1 MVNEKYKGLEMRKV
15 YGDTLIKLAEKN
27 DKITVIDC
35 DLSLSMGTKE
45 FYGKFPERAFNLG
58 IQEANACCVAAGL
71 STEGFVPFVHTLA
84 VFASRRICD
93 QIFLSCSYAGRNV
106 KIIGGDSGI
115 CATMNGGTHMAF
127 EDIGVLRSIP
137 EITIVEPTDNA
148 MLAKLLPIIAET
160 YGVFY
165 MRYPRRMTVSV
176 YDDDESFEIGKAKL
190 LKDGTD
196 VTIIASGITVSEAL
210 SAAETLGKEGI
221 SARVV
226 DMFTIKPIDKEEI
239 IRSAEKTGAILTVEN
254 HNVIGGLGSAVSEV
268 VAENCPVPMKRMGV
282 GEEFGEV
289 GTQDYLAKRYKLTAE
304 YICEE
309 SRKLLAKKAAK

>member
-15 YGDTLIKLAEKN
+15 YGDTMIKLAEKN
-27 DKITVIDC
+27 DKIVVIDC

-45 FYGKFPERAFNLG
+45 FYSVYPERAFNVG

-71 STEGFVPFVHTLA
+71 STLGYVPFVHTLA
-84 VFASRRICD
+84 VFATRRICD

-137 EITIVEPTDNA
+137 DITIVEPTDNA
-148 MLAKLLPIIAET
+148 MMAKLLPIIAET

-165 MRYPRRMTVSV
+165 VRYPRRMTVPV
-176 YDDDESFEIGKAKL
+176 YDDNEEFTIGKAKL
-190 LKDGTD
+190 LKDGSD
-196 VTIIASGITVSEAL
+196 ITIIASGLTVSESL
-210 SAAETLGKEGI
+210 NAAKMLEADGI

-226 DMFTIKPIDKEEI
+226 DMFTIKPIDREI
-239 IRSAEKTGAILTVEN
+239 IIDSALKTGAILTVEN

-268 VAENCPVPMKRMGV
+268 LSENFPTLLKRMGV
-282 GEEFGEV
+282 NEEFGEV
-289 GTQDYLAKRYKLTAE
+289 GAQDYLADRYKLTAK
-304 YICEE
+304 YIYEE
-309 SRKLLAKKAAK
+309 SKNLLKKKAR

>member
-15 YGDTLIKLAEKN
+15 YGDTMIKLAEKN
-27 DKITVIDC
+27 DKIVVIDC

-45 FYGKFPERAFNLG
+45 FYSVYPERAFNVG

-71 STEGFVPFVHTLA
+71 SPLGYVPFVHTLA
-84 VFASRRICD
+84 VFATRRICD

-137 EITIVEPTDNA
+137 DITIVEPTDNA
-148 MLAKLLPIIAET
+148 MMAKLLPIIAGT

-165 MRYPRRMTVSV
+165 VRYPRRMTVPV
-176 YDDDESFEIGKAKL
+176 YDDNEEFTIGKAKL
-190 LKDGTD
+190 LKDGSD
-196 VTIIASGITVSEAL
+196 ITIIASGLTVSESL
-210 SAAETLGKEGI
+210 NAAKMLEADGI

-226 DMFTIKPIDKEEI
+226 DMFTIKPIDREI
-239 IRSAEKTGAILTVEN
+239 IIDSALKTGAILTVEN

-268 VAENCPVPMKRMGV
+268 LSENCPTLLKRMGV
-282 GEEFGEV
+282 NEEFGEV
-289 GTQDYLAKRYKLTAE
+289 GAQDYLADRYKLTAR
-304 YICEE
+304 YIYEE
-309 SRKLLAKKAAK
+309 SKNLLKKKAR

>member
-15 YGDTLIKLAEKN
+15 YGDTMIKLAEKN
-27 DKITVIDC
+27 DKIVVIDC

-45 FYGKFPERAFNLG
+45 FYSVYPERAFNVG

-71 STEGFVPFVHTLA
+71 STLGYVPFVHTLA
-84 VFASRRICD
+84 VFATRRICD

-137 EITIVEPTDNA
+137 DITIVEPTDNA
-148 MLAKLLPIIAET
+148 MMAKLLPIIAGT

-165 MRYPRRMTVSV
+165 VRYPRRMTVPV
-176 YDDDESFEIGKAKL
+176 YDDNEEFTIGKAKL
-190 LKDGTD
+190 LKDGSD
-196 VTIIASGITVSEAL
+196 ITIIASGLTVSESL
-210 SAAETLGKEGI
+210 NAAKMLEADGI

-226 DMFTIKPIDKEEI
+226 DMFTIKPIDREI
-239 IRSAEKTGAILTVEN
+239 IIDSALKTGAILTVEN

-268 VAENCPVPMKRMGV
+268 LSENCPTLLKRMGV
-282 GEEFGEV
+282 NEEFGEV
-289 GTQDYLAKRYKLTAE
+289 GTQDYLADRYKLTAK
-304 YICEE
+304 YIYEE
-309 SRKLLAKKAAK
+309 SKNLLKKKAK

>member
-15 YGDTLIKLAEKN
+15 YGDAMIKLAEKN
-27 DKITVIDC
+27 DKIVVIDC

-45 FYGKFPERAFNLG
+45 FYSVYPERAFNVG

-71 STEGFVPFVHTLA
+71 STLGYVPFVHTLA
-84 VFASRRICD
+84 VFATRRICD

-137 EITIVEPTDNA
+137 DITIVEPTDNA
-148 MLAKLLPIIAET
+148 MMAKLLPIIAGT

-165 MRYPRRMTVSV
+165 VRYPRRMTVPV
-176 YDDDESFEIGKAKL
+176 YDDNEEFTIGKAKL
-190 LKDGTD
+190 LKDGSD
-196 VTIIASGITVSEAL
+196 ITIIASGLTVSESL
-210 SAAETLGKEGI
+210 NAAKMLEADGI

-226 DMFTIKPIDKEEI
+226 DMFTVKPIDREI
-239 IRSAEKTGAILTVEN
+239 IIDSALKTGAILTVEN

-268 VAENCPVPMKRMGV
+268 LSENCPTLLKRMGV
-282 GEEFGEV
+282 NEEFGEV
-289 GTQDYLAKRYKLTAE
+289 GAQDYLADRYKLTAK
-304 YICEE
+304 YIYEE
-309 SRKLLAKKAAK
+309 SKNLLKKKAK

>member
-15 YGDTLIKLAEKN
+15 YGDAMIKLAEKN
-27 DKITVIDC
+27 DKIVVIDC

-45 FYGKFPERAFNLG
+45 FYSVYSERAFNVG

-71 STEGFVPFVHTLA
+71 STLGYVPFVHTLA
-84 VFASRRICD
+84 VFATRRICD

-137 EITIVEPTDNA
+137 DITIVEPTDNA
-148 MLAKLLPIIAET
+148 MMAKLLPIIAGT

-165 MRYPRRMTVSV
+165 VRYPRRMTVPV
-176 YDDDESFEIGKAKL
+176 YDDNEEFTIGKAKL
-190 LKDGTD
+190 LKDGSD
-196 VTIIASGITVSEAL
+196 ITIIASGLTVSESLNATKML
-210 SAAETLGKEGI
+210 EADGI

-226 DMFTIKPIDKEEI
+226 DMFTIKPIDREI
-239 IRSAEKTGAILTVEN
+239 IIDSALKTGAILTVEN

-268 VAENCPVPMKRMGV
+268 LSENCPTLLKRMGV
-282 GEEFGEV
+282 NEEFGEV
-289 GTQDYLAKRYKLTAE
+289 GTQDYLADRYKLTAK
-304 YICEE
+304 YIYEE
-309 SRKLLAKKAAK
+309 SKNLLKKKAR

>member
-15 YGDTLIKLAEKN
+15 YGDTMIKLAEKN
-27 DKITVIDC
+27 DKILVIDC

-45 FYGKFPERAFNLG
+45 FYSVYPERAFNVG

-71 STEGFVPFVHTLA
+71 STLGYVPFVHTLA
-84 VFASRRICD
+84 VFATRRICD

-137 EITIVEPTDNA
+137 DITIVEPTDNA
-148 MLAKLLPIIAET
+148 MMAKLLPIIAGT

-165 MRYPRRMTVSV
+165 VRYPRRMTVPV
-176 YDDDESFEIGKAKL
+176 YDDNEDFTIGKAKL
-190 LKDGTD
+190 LKDGSD
-196 VTIIASGITVSEAL
+196 ITIIASGLTVSE
-210 SAAETLGKEGI
+210 SVNAAKMLEADGI

-226 DMFTIKPIDKEEI
+226 DMFTIKPIDREI
-239 IRSAEKTGAILTVEN
+239 IIESALKTGAILTVEN

-268 VAENCPVPMKRMGV
+268 LSENCPTLLKRMGV
-282 GEEFGEV
+282 NEEFGEV
-289 GTQDYLAKRYKLTAE
+289 GAQDYLADRYKLTAK
-304 YICEE
+304 YIYEE
-309 SRKLLAKKAAK
+309 SKNLLKKKAR

>member
-15 YGDTLIKLAEKN
+15 YGDTMIKLAEKN
-27 DKITVIDC
+27 DKIVVIDC

-45 FYGKFPERAFNLG
+45 FYSVYPERAFNVG

-71 STEGFVPFVHTLA
+71 STLGYVPFVHTLA
-84 VFASRRICD
+84 VFATRRICD

-137 EITIVEPTDNA
+137 DITIVEPTDNA
-148 MLAKLLPIIAET
+148 MMAKLLPIIAET

-165 MRYPRRMTVSV
+165 VRYPRRMTVPV
-176 YDDDESFEIGKAKL
+176 YDDNEDFTIGKAKL
-190 LKDGTD
+190 LKDGSD
-196 VTIIASGITVSEAL
+196 ITIIASGLTVSE
-210 SAAETLGKEGI
+210 SVNAAKMLEADGI

-226 DMFTIKPIDKEEI
+226 DMFTIKPIDREI
-239 IRSAEKTGAILTVEN
+239 IIESALKTGAILTVEN

-268 VAENCPVPMKRMGV
+268 LSENCPTLLKRMGV
-282 GEEFGEV
+282 NEEFGEV
-289 GTQDYLAKRYKLTAE
+289 GAQDYLADRYKQTAK
-304 YICEE
+304 YIYEE
-309 SRKLLAKKAAK
+309 SNNLLKKKAK

>member
-15 YGDTLIKLAEKN
+15 YGDTMIKLAEKN
-27 DKITVIDC
+27 DKIVVIDC

-45 FYGKFPERAFNLG
+45 FYSVYPERAFNVG

-71 STEGFVPFVHTLA
+71 STLGYVPFVHTLA
-84 VFASRRICD
+84 VFATRRICD

-137 EITIVEPTDNA
+137 DITIVEPTDNA
-148 MLAKLLPIIAET
+148 MMAKLLPIIAET

-165 MRYPRRMTVSV
+165 VRYPRRMTVPV
-176 YDDDESFEIGKAKL
+176 YDDNEEFTIGKAKL
-190 LKDGTD
+190 LKDGSD
-196 VTIIASGITVSEAL
+196 ITIIASGLTVSESL
-210 SAAETLGKEGI
+210 NAAKMLEADGI

-226 DMFTIKPIDKEEI
+226 DMFTIKPIDREI
-239 IRSAEKTGAILTVEN
+239 IIDSALKTGAILTVEN
-254 HNVIGGLGSAVSEV
+254 HNVNGGLGSAVSEV
-268 VAENCPVPMKRMGV
+268 LSENCPTLLKRMGV
-282 GEEFGEV
+282 NEEFGEV
-289 GTQDYLAKRYKLTAE
+289 GAQDYLADRYKLTAK
-304 YICEE
+304 YIYEE
-309 SRKLLAKKAAK
+309 SKNLLKKKAR

>member
-15 YGDTLIKLAEKN
+15 YGDAMIKLAEKN
-27 DKITVIDC
+27 DKIVVIDC

-45 FYGKFPERAFNLG
+45 FYSVYPERAFNVG

-71 STEGFVPFVHTLA
+71 STLGYVPFVHTLA
-84 VFASRRICD
+84 VFATRRICD
-93 QIFLSCSYAGRNV
+93 QVFLSCSYAGRNV

-137 EITIVEPTDNA
+137 DITIVEPTDNA
-148 MLAKLLPIIAET
+148 MMAKLLPIIAGT

-165 MRYPRRMTVSV
+165 VRYPRRMTVPV
-176 YDDDESFEIGKAKL
+176 YDDNEDFTIGKAKL
-190 LKDGTD
+190 LKDGSD
-196 VTIIASGITVSEAL
+196 ITIIASGLTVSE
-210 SAAETLGKEGI
+210 SVNAAKMLEADGI

-226 DMFTIKPIDKEEI
+226 DMFTIKPIDREI
-239 IRSAEKTGAILTVEN
+239 IIESALKTGAILTVEN

-268 VAENCPVPMKRMGV
+268 LSENCPTLLKRMGV
-282 GEEFGEV
+282 NEEFGEV
-289 GTQDYLAKRYKLTAE
+289 GAQDYLADRYKLTAK
-304 YICEE
+304 YIYEE
-309 SRKLLAKKAAK
+309 SKNLLKKKAR